1 VPFPEA
7 QRAKRRIEIS
17 VSEPEGLASEPLER
31 YNGQRRPNEMLSI
44 KVLGP
49 GCANCERVHAVAK
62 AALKSAGVEDATIL
76 HVTDRAEYPQYGLL
90 YTPGL
95 VINEKLV
102 CGGRIP
108 NQAEVVTWIMNALAA
123 Q

>member
-1 VPFPEA
+1 
-7 QRAKRRIEIS
+7 
-17 VSEPEGLASEPLER
+17 
-31 YNGQRRPNEMLSI
+31 MLNI

-49 GCANCERVHAVAK
+49 GCANCTKVEQIAQKVVQTLAVEASITK
-62 AALKSAGVEDATIL
+62 LQDREAWKS
-76 HVTDRAEYPQYGLL
+76 YGLL

-108 NQAEVVTWIMNALAA
+108 DEAEVTTWVTTALAA
-123 Q
+123 AG

>member
-1 VPFPEA
+1 
-7 QRAKRRIEIS
+7 
-17 VSEPEGLASEPLER
+17 
-31 YNGQRRPNEMLSI
+31 MLSI

-49 GCANCERVHAVAK
+49 GCANCERVYDVAK
-62 AALKSAGVEDATIL
+62 GALQYAGVDEATL
-76 HVTDRAEYPQYGLL
+76 VKVTDRAEYPKYRLL

-108 NQAEVVTWIMNALAA
+108 SQAEVVSWIINALAA
-123 Q
+123 A

>member
-1 VPFPEA
+1 
-7 QRAKRRIEIS
+7 
-17 VSEPEGLASEPLER
+17 
-31 YNGQRRPNEMLSI
+31 MLSI

-49 GCANCERVHAVAK
+49 GCANCERVAAIAK
-62 AALKSAGVEDATIL
+62 SALQSAGVTGATL
-76 HVTDRAEYPQYGLL
+76 VKVTDCAQYPKYGLL

-95 VINEKLV
+95 VIDEKLV

-108 NQAEVVTWIMNALAA
+108 SQAEVVTWIINALAA